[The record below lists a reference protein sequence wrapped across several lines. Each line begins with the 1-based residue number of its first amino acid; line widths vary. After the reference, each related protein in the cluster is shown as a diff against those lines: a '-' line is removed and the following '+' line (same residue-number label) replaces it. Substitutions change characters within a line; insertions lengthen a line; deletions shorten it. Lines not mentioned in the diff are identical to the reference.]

1 VAVLCALLRAYQI
14 KRLLGEP
21 VSINTDWLSIA
32 IQILPNKSSGTSD
45 GTSSTTN
52 MAKVTSD
59 IMEFFGNAADTAAKR
74 GKDFYQ
80 ERQPPPITEDDEKR
94 ANEALLDPRRL
105 VPVTPLLIKDTD
117 HALCKAPLTRQEAAV
132 TYSYVESGKN
142 TAAARLKVAFE
153 WNVKGSAFRIAV
165 RDPAE
170 LAGQYFTT
178 TSSKLLGYIPEGKDE
193 YGPTHAKSLTSDP
206 MHEDTVRESDT
217 VSRKVSTGRRVRLVE
232 KSLLN
237 DIDLWVVHEDGSIQR
252 KDDFDS
258 GRKTAGFWGTGAKG
272 NKHKDKHPSKWT
284 FGEVMVGH
292 KHSSKMPS
300 TFDEISTSATAF
312 KGHVVKKSQD
322 LARNMLWPSRRRRR
336 TKQRR
341 KRRTSC
347 SVAANQRISS

>member
-1 VAVLCALLRAYQI
+1 
-14 KRLLGEP
+14 
-21 VSINTDWLSIA
+21 
-32 IQILPNKSSGTSD
+32 
-45 GTSSTTN
+45 
-52 MAKVTSD
+52 MAKATSD
-59 IMEFFGNAADTAAKR
+59 IMGFLGNVADTAAKR

-178 TSSKLLGYIPEGKDE
+178 TSSKLLGYIPEGKE
-193 YGPTHAKSLTSDP
+193 QYGPTHAKSLTSEP
-206 MHEDTVRESDT
+206 MHEDTVRESDK

-258 GRKTAGFWGTGAKG
+258 GRETAGFWGTGAEG
-272 NKHKDKHPSKWT
+272 NKHKDTHTSKWT
-284 FGEVMVGH
+284 FGEVIAGH
-292 KHSSKMPS
+292 KQSSKIP
-300 TFDEISTSATAF
+300 FDEISTGVNAF
-312 KGHVVKKSQD
+312 KGHVVKKSHD
-322 LARNMLWPSRRRRR
+322 LAHHAAVIAVEAADEAKKKAAAILERGGKSAHKFVKKFKDANENERARLVEREQHSLMLVSKSKALKFRL
-336 TKQRR
+336 KQVR
-341 KRRTSC
+341 K
-347 SVAANQRISS
+347 